1 MSVPVTLLTYLLA
14 CLSEILILTLRVK
27 LTHPLSAGDRATAT
41 RDAHARQ
48 LAHAD
53 TDAGRPMD
61 GSLAQLGAL
70 DKLFADSE
78 ASGQAKTSYGKDAP
92 VAVSGMTPGMIGPP
106 KAAVVKAKPKPK
118 AVADRNEIWDADAVN
133 AVDDEPDDGRPQAE
147 YEIVYKQNVSPEDMF
162 LGVDP
167 ERHAGVSC
175 SDALLL
181 KVLLPGTKL
190 ADIELDVRETF
201 VRVQAP
207 KLKLKAWLPEKVDA
221 TKGNAKWDG
230 DKETLAVTL
239 PIIHDPLY
247 GSVSASNEMD

>member
-1 MSVPVTLLTYLLA
+1 MKYVGGGLTVLLVMMIVL
-14 CLSEILILTLRVK
+14 V
-27 LTHPLSAGDRATAT
+27 
-41 RDAHARQ
+41 
-48 LAHAD
+48 
-53 TDAGRPMD
+53 
-61 GSLAQLGAL
+61 
-70 DKLFADSE
+70 
-78 ASGQAKTSYGKDAP
+78 SGQMGAQ
-92 VAVSGMTPGMIGPP
+92 PP
-106 KAAVVKAKPKPK
+106 RPQQQLFF
-118 AVADRNEIWDADAVN
+118 N
-133 AVDDEPDDGRPQAE
+133 ANIVTMDDGRPQAE

-207 KLKLKAWLPEKVDA
+207 RLKLKAWLPEKVDA

>member
-1 MSVPVTLLTYLLA
+1 
-14 CLSEILILTLRVK
+14 
-27 LTHPLSAGDRATAT
+27 
-41 RDAHARQ
+41 
-48 LAHAD
+48 
-53 TDAGRPMD
+53 MD

-78 ASGQAKTSYGKDAP
+78 AASGQAKTSYGKDAP

-118 AVADRNEIWDADAVN
+118 AVADRNEIWDVDAVN

-207 KLKLKAWLPEKVDA
+207 KLKLKAWLPEKVDS

>member
-1 MSVPVTLLTYLLA
+1 MLEFLAHFARALTPPVGG
-14 CLSEILILTLRVK
+14 R
-27 LTHPLSAGDRATAT
+27 AGDRATAT
-41 RDAHARQ
+41 RDARARQ

-53 TDAGRPMD
+53 TDAGGAMD
-61 GSLAQLGAL
+61 GSLVQLGAL

-78 ASGQAKTSYGKDAP
+78 AASGQAKTSYGKDAP

-207 KLKLKAWLPEKVDA
+207 KLKLKAWLPEKVDS

>member
-1 MSVPVTLLTYLLA
+1 MEGSV
-14 CLSEILILTLRVK
+14 
-27 LTHPLSAGDRATAT
+27 
-41 RDAHARQ
+41 
-48 LAHAD
+48 
-53 TDAGRPMD
+53 
-61 GSLAQLGAL
+61 AQFGAL

-78 ASGQAKTSYGKDAP
+78 AAGAQAKTSYGRDAP

-106 KAAVVKAKPKPK
+106 KTVAIAKAKPKPK
-118 AVADRNEIWDADAVN
+118 AVADGNEIWDASPVD

-147 YEIVYKQNVSPEDMF
+147 FEIVYKQNVSPQDMF

-167 ERHAGVSC
+167 ERHPGVSC

-190 ADIELDVRETF
+190 ADIELDVRATF

-207 KLKLKAWLPEKVDA
+207 RFKLKAWLPDKVDE

-230 DKETLAVTL
+230 EKETLLVTL
-239 PIIHDPLY
+239 PIIRDGY
-247 GSVSASNEMD
+247 GNVSASSELD

>member
-1 MSVPVTLLTYLLA
+1 MLTCEHVHTLSPWQGLN
-14 CLSEILILTLRVK
+14 
-27 LTHPLSAGDRATAT
+27 G
-41 RDAHARQ
+41 HARTRSSCLGSVTQ
-48 LAHAD
+48 TLAGA
-53 TDAGRPMD
+53 MD

-78 ASGQAKTSYGKDAP
+78 ASGQAKTSYGRDAP

-106 KAAVVKAKPKPK
+106 KTAALVKAKPKPK
-118 AVADRNEIWDADAVN
+118 PAADSNEIWDADAVN

-147 YEIVYKQNVSPEDMF
+147 YEIVYKQSVSPEDMF

-167 ERHAGVSC
+167 ERHPGVSC

-190 ADIELDVRETF
+190 ADIELDVRATF

-230 DKETLAVTL
+230 DKETLVVTL
-239 PIIHDPLY
+239 PIVHEGLY